1 MFCSCVVSAFSS
13 CEACRPIGTLK
24 PFGRL
29 VVVQFGSL
37 VVVQFLR
44 FYLSA
49 FTSCVTRT
57 CEMRTGFAVNS

>member
-1 MFCSCVVSAFSS
+1 MSV
-13 CEACRPIGTLK
+13 GTLK

-44 FYLSA
+44 FGVYLVP
-49 FTSCVTRT
+49 CVTRT